1 MTITEMIK
9 ELETIRAKEGDIR
22 VTVFDEYTYAE
33 GYKYNM
39 EELWLDV
46 SAKIN
51 DVVDNDNNKIEK
63 VVVIG

>member
-22 VTVFDEYTYAE
+22 VTVFDEYPYEE
-33 GYKYNM
+33 GYEYDM
-39 EELWLDV
+39 EDLWLDV
-46 SAKIN
+46 YARIA
-51 DVVDNDNNKIEK
+51 DVVDNNNNKIEK